1 MNRRHYVIFMGIL
14 PVVIAL
20 ICGGLVILF
29 TGGNPFRTYWL
40 LARESFG
47 NWTSIRNTLIASTA
61 LLFTSTATAIGF
73 RAGVFTLSAEGA
85 FISGGFAAAVAGAF
99 TMNIAGWQGIVLLLL
114 VGSIVGA
121 AVSLIPAMLKAYL
134 DVDEVVS
141 TLMFNFVIAGLVT
154 WLVQSFFLAPNE
166 GNASTVFIQ
175 EKYHLPE
182 NFLGLNLSL
191 GFGLAVLFVV
201 LYSILIRRTRLGYD
215 IRSLGYSK
223 QFSKAIGVKESKT
236 ILFAMLLTGAIAGIG
251 GAVHLSGLVH
261 RYVSGFSAGY
271 GFTGL
276 AIALL
281 AKFKPMGLI
290 GGSLLLGAIS
300 SAGATVQLYTNIPL
314 DIVNVL
320 QGFIMI
326 AAVIDGRN
334 LIFRRKLP
342 RRSGVNE

>member
-1 MNRRHYVIFMGIL
+1 MNRRLYVIFMGIL

-166 GNASTVFIQ
+166 DHPFCNVVDRSYRRNWWRCSFVWTCTQVCIRILRGLWIYWTGDSTTSEVQTDGFDRRVF
-175 EKYHLPE
+175 
-182 NFLGLNLSL
+182 
-191 GFGLAVLFVV
+191 A
-201 LYSILIRRTRLGYD
+201 TRC
-215 IRSLGYSK
+215 
-223 QFSKAIGVKESKT
+223 
-236 ILFAMLLTGAIAGIG
+236 
-251 GAVHLSGLVH
+251 
-261 RYVSGFSAGY
+261 
-271 GFTGL
+271 
-276 AIALL
+276 
-281 AKFKPMGLI
+281 
-290 GGSLLLGAIS
+290 
-300 SAGATVQLYTNIPL
+300 N
-314 DIVNVL
+314 
-320 QGFIMI
+320 
-326 AAVIDGRN
+326 
-334 LIFRRKLP
+334 
-342 RRSGVNE
+342 